1 MSRCGRG
8 LVMDLER
15 MREFLF
21 WCLLLN
27 VAIYTLTA
35 LATLLLRN
43 FMSSIHEKLFGLSQ
57 ETVQKAFYTYL
68 AAYRLSI
75 IMFNLV
81 PWLALVLMS

>member
-1 MSRCGRG
+1 
-8 LVMDLER
+8 MDLEK
-15 MREFLF
+15 MQEFLF

-57 ETVQKAFYTYL
+57 QAVHKAFYTYL
-68 AAYRLSI
+68 AAYKLLI
-75 IMFNLV
+75 IVFNFV